1 MKDFCVF
8 IQKFLES
15 IAFSSFCANLYK
27 TFQNEI
33 CMTQTLEPQMSDPL
47 EVRFPMEHQHKVCC
61 TSHQPRALES
71 SRTALSMRVVGI
83 GIGPAQSVWGL
94 SMPELDFTACRLVA
108 GDPIVAELTALEFGL
123 LNLVEDRNVHII
135 IESASPRVLDLLRSQ
150 SRGEPTLARALRN
163 HLGVFAHLHL
173 VGFDDLADVRNNC
186 QNVLRSLAISG
197 D

>member
-1 MKDFCVF
+1 
-8 IQKFLES
+8 
-15 IAFSSFCANLYK
+15 
-27 TFQNEI
+27 
-33 CMTQTLEPQMSDPL
+33 MTQTLEPQMSDPL
-47 EVRFPMEHQHKVCC
+47 EVRFPMEHQYKVCC

-108 GDPIVAELTALEFGL
+108 GDPIVAELAALEFGL
-123 LNLVEDRNVHII
+123 LNLVEDRNVRII
-135 IESASPRVLDLLRSQ
+135 IESASPRVLDLLRNQ
-150 SRGEPTLARALRN
+150 SRGEPTLAKNVRN
-163 HLGVFAHLHL
+163 HLGAFVGIHLHL
-173 VGFDDLADVRNNC
+173 VGFDDLSDVRNNC